1 MALAAVA
8 AVVIAATL
16 PLGAADDALQVTHHA
31 RAVAPG
37 EVVALSVDAPA
48 AVTAVSS
55 LWRER
60 PLDFVRVGAGRWHA
74 LIGLD
79 VEEKPGP
86 RRLTLTARRAG
97 AADLT
102 QPYTLTVE
110 PKTWRTR
117 NLKVAARFVNPPASA
132 LPRIEKETA
141 LLNALFRGARPERLW
156 DGPFAIPVEGV
167 AVSGFGVR
175 SVFNGQPR
183 APHNG
188 ADFAAGTGTPIHAPA
203 AGVVAYAR
211 EFYYSG
217 NTVILDHGFGLY
229 STMAHLS
236 AFDVKEGARV
246 TRGQLIGK
254 VGATGRVTGP
264 HLHWAV
270 RLSGAR
276 VDPESRVA
284 ATE

>member
-1 MALAAVA
+1 MCAAA
-8 AVVIAATL
+8 TFAATL
-16 PLGAADDALQVTHHA
+16 PLRAADDALQITRHA
-31 RAVAPG
+31 RALAAG
-37 EVVALSVDAPA
+37 EVVAISVATPA
-48 AVTAVSS
+48 GVTAVSAT
-55 LWRER
+55 WRER
-60 PLDFVRVGAGRWHA
+60 PLEFVRLGEGRWHA
-74 LIGLD
+74 LIGVD

-86 RRLTLTARRAG
+86 RTLTIVARRAG
-97 AADLT
+97 DAALT
-102 QPYTLTVE
+102 QVYDFTVE

-132 LPRIEKETA
+132 MPRIEKETA

-156 DGPFAIPVEGV
+156 DEPFDIPVEGV

-175 SVFNGQPR
+175 SVLNGQAR
-183 APHNG
+183 GPHNG

-203 AGVVAYAR
+203 GGIVAFAR

-229 STMAHLS
+229 STMAHMS

-246 TRGQLIGK
+246 TRGQLLGK

-264 HLHWAV
+264 HLHWSV
-270 RLSGAR
+270 RLNGAR
-276 VDPESRVA
+276 VDPESLVA